1 MAHPPENPTPTFT
14 EEGKWVASCILEFAP
29 DLTPIFD
36 VPMRGL
42 SGNEKGSLEGALSYK
57 ENFLI
62 CREKKMKKECL
73 DKTEKKSTKCLV
85 KLHLSLQF
93 PPPPRSY
100 KLEFFIDRI

>member
-1 MAHPPENPTPTFT
+1 MRNFKGSPQALKVTEDSRISSGKKASAMAHPPENPTPTFT

-62 CREKKMKKECL
+62 CREKK
-73 DKTEKKSTKCLV
+73 
-85 KLHLSLQF
+85 
-93 PPPPRSY
+93 
-100 KLEFFIDRI
+100 I